1 MFQRFA
7 AGSAIASMAIALA
20 ALVVLLI
27 PILSFQ
33 SIYPLPVIWCMVPL
47 VWGLWAMIAPKAWVP
62 QRLPLWGAIL
72 GLIAGVFAAFVLN
85 LPSQFAGQAVPGWLR
100 GLGVLFGVVF
110 YYLLWMLVRVA
121 FRSLVAPPFTTS
133 LHGEPPAA

>member
-72 GLIAGVFAAFVLN
+72 GLIAGVFGAFVLN
-85 LPSQFAGQAVPGWLR
+85 LPSQFAGQTVSALLR
-100 GLGVLFGVVF
+100 GLGVLIAVVL
-110 YYLLWMLVRVA
+110 YYLLWMLVRA
-121 FRSLVAPPFTTS
+121 AYRLLAA
-133 LHGEPPAA
+133 LPPAG

>member
-1 MFQRFA
+1 MLQRFA
-7 AGSAIASMAIALA
+7 AGTAIASMAIAVA
-20 ALVVLLI
+20 ALAVLLI

-47 VWGLWAMIAPKAWVP
+47 VWGLWAMMAPKAWLP

-72 GLIAGVFAAFVLN
+72 GLVAGLLAAFVLN
-85 LPSQFAGQAVPGWLR
+85 LPSQVAGQPVSAPLR
-100 GLGVLFGVVF
+100 GLGVIFAVVF

-121 FRSLVAPPFTTS
+121 YRSLAAR
-133 LHGEPPAA
+133 PPAG